1 MPYLAVVSL
10 RESLRGSFLCFLNGL
25 NLTFVEIEMGFLTE
39 DGVHFIGVEINNY
52 AMVSE
57 RIGQQNYAQP
67 PM

>member
-10 RESLRGSFLCFLNGL
+10 RESLKGSFLCFLNV
-25 NLTFVEIEMGFLTE
+25 TFVEIDMGFLTE
-39 DGVHFIGVEINNY
+39 DVVHFIGVEINNY